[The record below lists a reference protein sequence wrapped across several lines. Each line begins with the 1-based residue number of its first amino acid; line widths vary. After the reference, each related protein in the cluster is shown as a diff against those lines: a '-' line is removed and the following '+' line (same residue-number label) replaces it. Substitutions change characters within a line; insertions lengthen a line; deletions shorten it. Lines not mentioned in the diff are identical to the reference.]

1 MDLII
6 PKSIDGTIIKSIS
19 SSILSGKTFNSIT
32 ISPNITNINQAALS
46 GVKANKLDLDYA
58 TNLQELSLYGFA
70 STNVVIACSNS
81 LTIIHDSRDSNIANL
96 EIKNLKEL
104 KTIEENAFKDTQLT
118 SLTLSNL
125 SKLETIG
132 ANAFATSTDAEKK
145 IASLTLSNLSNLTT
159 IGEGAFSNQGI
170 SALTIKGLSNL
181 KTINS
186 RAFEQNKIS
195 SISFDEMPNVTTIGN
210 NAFLSNPLTN
220 LDFKAAKKLTSIGE
234 SAFYSTKTFNTI
246 DFSEL
251 TQAIS
256 GTLVATKGSVKTLN
270 FSKTG
275 TADDIDMTTFIQN
288 NINAFDSIEEINL
301 ENSGIKSLNL
311 SARGINKII
320 LNGCNSLTSL
330 TSSGNKLTSLDLRN
344 LGALKQITLTDESN
358 LETLKVSGSNNL
370 ESITCNKCTKLTKI
384 NTIGLNNLN
393 TLFMPS
399 CQAITTVGISKSI
412 PAKSGNLLITSG
424 ASNNLTCVQIDG
436 DNTRFNT
443 SEFNSY
449 FPGASTSVIK
459 SSCNFD

>member
-32 ISPNITNINQAALS
+32 ISPNITSIGQ
-46 GVKANKLDLDYA
+46 GVLAGVIVNRLNLDYA
-58 TNLQELSLYGFA
+58 TGLTSLSLLGIK
-70 STNVVIACSNS
+70 SNDVVIACSNN
-81 LTIIHDSRDSNIANL
+81 LTTIHDSMDSNIANL
-96 EIKNLKEL
+96 EVKNLKEL

-181 KTINS
+181 KTIGS
-186 RAFEQNKIS
+186 KAFEQNKIS
-195 SISFDEMPNVTTIGN
+195 SISFDEMPNVTTIDN
-210 NAFLSNPLTN
+210 NAFLSNPLTS
-220 LDFKAAKKLTSIGE
+220 LDFRGAEKLTEIGG
-234 SAFYSTKTFNTI
+234 SAFASSKDFKTI
-246 DFSEL
+246 DFSGL
-251 TQAIS
+251 SQNIN
-256 GTLVATKGSVKTLN
+256 GTLVATTGTVDTLN
-270 FSKTG
+270 FSNTG
-275 TADDIDMTTFIQN
+275 AYMTNFINN
-288 NINAFDSIEEINL
+288 NISSFSNIKEINL
-301 ENSGIKSLNL
+301 NDSAITELILQSRNIETINLKGSSITKFTDSNGSNKISKLDFSNL
-311 SARGINKII
+311 SNLKTIYINSEENLST
-320 LNGCNSLTSL
+320 LNV
-330 TSSGNKLTSLDLRN
+330 K
-344 LGALKQITLTDESN
+344 
-358 LETLKVSGSNNL
+358 GSTNL
-370 ESITCNKCTKLTKI
+370 ESITCKNCTKLTKI

-393 TLFMPS
+393 TLSMPG

-412 PAKSGNLLITSG
+412 PATSGNLLITSG